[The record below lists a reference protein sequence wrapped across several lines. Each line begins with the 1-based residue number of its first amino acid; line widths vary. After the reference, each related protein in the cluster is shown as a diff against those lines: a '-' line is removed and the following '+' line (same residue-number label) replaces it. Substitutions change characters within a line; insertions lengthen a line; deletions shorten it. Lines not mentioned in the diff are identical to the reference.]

1 MSAEIM
7 KKTYV
12 RYSIDLDNPPPLTER
27 QKAEIEALKNM
38 RDEDIDYSDIPPLT
52 DEFWKNA
59 KPLHFRP
66 LKASTTVRLDA
77 DVLAWLKDQ
86 GKGYQT
92 RINAILRAAMLKDTQ
107 K

>member
-1 MSAEIM
+1 M

-12 RYSIDLDNPPPLTER
+12 RYSIDLDNPPPLTEA

-59 KPLHFRP
+59 KPLHYRP
-66 LKASTTVRLDA
+66 IKESTTVRLDA
-77 DVLAWLKDQ
+77 DVLAWLKDK

-92 RINAILRAAMLKDTQ
+92 RINAILRSAMLEEKR
-107 K
+107 KK